1 MGHRQAGMIHGS
13 SSPLLSWLYTM
24 YASHLSPVSSTL
36 TPMPPNV
43 PPNPFW
49 NYVYSG
55 PLPQAIRPTT
65 IESGVTCTNFTP
77 RISGQNTVKI
87 LPKSS
92 DSRPSARAI
101 SRKQNKP
108 ETEKRRRQRI
118 NRALEQLKHLVTDK
132 TGLPKSGFE
141 KIEKAD
147 ILERAVGFIRQAV
160 VVNTDQSRQSAGV
173 TKPAQSTDLARMFL
187 YGFVS
192 CESNILQICNNLL
205 NTVQCRDS
213 QPPLP
218 FLSEIFSQ
226 LLAEL
231 TKRRADALVHSLGES
246 PANLLCVIPP
256 TTLTNSPS
264 TSSPP
269 STDSAPGISPQQLTP
284 DSGLAM
290 RWNSS
295 PTLHPVEN
303 SCQSPKP
310 IDWSINSMERNLIQR
325 TTQHTEVW
333 RPW

>member
-1 MGHRQAGMIHGS
+1 
-13 SSPLLSWLYTM
+13 M
-24 YASHLSPVSSTL
+24 YASQLSPVSSTL

-49 NYVYSG
+49 NYVYNG
-55 PLPQAIRPTT
+55 LPTPAIRPTM
-65 IESGVTCTNFTP
+65 IESGVTCTGLIP
-77 RISGQNTVKI
+77 RISGQNVVKI

-118 NRALEQLKHLVTDK
+118 NRALEQLKQLVTDK
-132 TGLPKSGFE
+132 PGVPKSGFE

-147 ILERAVGFIRQAV
+147 ILERAVGFIKEAV
-160 VVNTDQSRQSAGV
+160 VANTDQSRQSAGV
-173 TKPAQSTDLARMFL
+173 TKSAQSTDLARMFF

-205 NTVQCRDS
+205 NTVQCNGS

-218 FLSEIFSQ
+218 LLSEIFSKM
-226 LLAEL
+226 LAEL
-231 TKRRADALVHSLGES
+231 TKRRADALVSFAES
-246 PANLLCVIPP
+246 PANLVCVIPP

-269 STDSAPGISPQQLTP
+269 STDSALGISPQQLTP

-290 RWNSS
+290 HWNSS
-295 PTLHPVEN
+295 PTLNPAEN
-303 SCQSPKP
+303 SCQSPKQSMP
-310 IDWSINSMERNLIQR
+310 IDWSLNSMERNYVQSTGLA
-325 TTQHTEVW
+325 TQHTGVW